1 MFPKRLKAHLNTT
14 NYALF
19 MFGEFWVDK
28 WILEG
33 VFPKIGVVSLGFC

>member
-1 MFPKRLKAHLNTT
+1 VFSKRLKEYQNTT

-33 VFPKIGVVSLGFC
+33 VFPKIGVVSLDFC